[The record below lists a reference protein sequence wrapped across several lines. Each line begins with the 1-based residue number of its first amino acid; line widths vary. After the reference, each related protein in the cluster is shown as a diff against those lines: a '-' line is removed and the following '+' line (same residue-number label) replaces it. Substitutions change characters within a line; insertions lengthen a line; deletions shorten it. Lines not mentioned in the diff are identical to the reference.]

1 MLRNGEGM
9 ICGRSGSTRVHS
21 CVNPPMNREH
31 RQLDVP
37 YISTIIKPLVR
48 TEVSIS
54 VAAIQAA
61 VS

>member
-1 MLRNGEGM
+1 MWAIRKYKGP
-9 ICGRSGSTRVHS
+9 HS
-21 CVNPPMNREH
+21 CVNPLINREH

-37 YISTIIKPLVR
+37 YISTITKLLVR